1 MRRPRWPE
9 HVVIVCLIA
18 AGLVA
23 WWPGIAGL
31 GGAMTD
37 RAAWGDIPS
46 ADARWKI
53 LARSGGVAVLVGLLA
68 TVCALPMAQVLRRS
82 GVRTAALLIAPVWI
96 PSWLIYAG
104 LNLARAPDTMF
115 GAAFMDWALDPA
127 RAVFG
132 ESNRWAIVA
141 LGRTVAIG
149 SLVLWSAPIAALVMA
164 GVEEPEKDAAREL
177 ARTEPMGLLRR
188 GCMGLR
194 WRAGAMGFAAVVVGL
209 LTLGS
214 AVPLHLAQVETDAIW
229 LWRMLL
235 ERPPAR
241 WDGVWLALGPQMA
254 IALVGA
260 WWITGRIGAGRA
272 GQGVGVAPEQAAL
285 GWPTRAAGWGIWA
298 LAVVVPMVLM
308 AWSLDRVASIG
319 RWVRLESG
327 SIWTSAWIAG
337 CGAVIAG
344 VVALGVGATA
354 ASDRRAVRLIARVTT
369 VLSIFGA
376 LVPGVFIGA
385 SIARMGLDEAAGS
398 VMAAAARTTFVGALA
413 GLIIARSEGVDEA
426 ASRRLDGA
434 GDAWG
439 WLRANRWRAPR
450 LFGGVWLG
458 TWVLGLY
465 EIEASVMVR
474 PPGRG
479 NLPQQLLSDLHYA
492 RLESLS
498 AGGVVLGL
506 FGILVGVLTGLILR
520 IGQRKPQTGNP
531 GGTRQ

>member
-1 MRRPRWPE
+1 M
-9 HVVIVCLIA
+9 VACLIG
-18 AGLVA
+18 AGSVA
-23 WWPGIAGL
+23 WWPAVAGL
-31 GGAMTD
+31 GGALAD

-46 ADARWKI
+46 ADGRWKI
-53 LARSGGVAVLVGLLA
+53 LARSGGVALLVGVLA

-132 ESNRWAIVA
+132 ESNRWAIIA

-188 GCMGLR
+188 ACMGLR
-194 WRAGAMGFAAVVVGL
+194 FRAGAMGFAAGVVGL

-235 ERPPAR
+235 ERPPSR
-241 WDGVWLALGPQMA
+241 WHGVWLALGPQMVV
-254 IALVGA
+254 ALVGA
-260 WWITGRIGAGRA
+260 WWITGRIGAARA
-272 GQGVGVAPEQAAL
+272 GQGVGIAPPQARL
-285 GWPTRAAGWGIWA
+285 GWTTRAAGWGVWT
-298 LAVVVPMVLM
+298 LAVVVPVVLM
-308 AWSLDRVASIG
+308 AWSLDRAASIG
-319 RWVRLESG
+319 RWLRLESG
-327 SIWTSAWIAG
+327 SIGTSAWIAA

-344 VVALGVGATA
+344 AVGVGVA
-354 ASDRRAVRLIARVTT
+354 AAAGSDRVWVRWLARWTT

-385 SIARMGLDEAAGS
+385 SIARMGLDEAVGS
-398 VMAAAARTTFVGALA
+398 VMAAAARTAFVGALA
-413 GLIIARSEGVDEA
+413 GLIVARSEGVDEA

-439 WLRANRWRAPR
+439 WLRAHRWRTLR
-450 LFGGVWLG
+450 LAGGVWMG
-458 TWVLGLY
+458 AWVLGLH

-506 FGILVGVLTGLILR
+506 FGVLVGLLAGLLLGL
-520 IGQRKPQTGNP
+520 GQRKTRIGNP
-531 GGTRQ
+531 GGTGQ